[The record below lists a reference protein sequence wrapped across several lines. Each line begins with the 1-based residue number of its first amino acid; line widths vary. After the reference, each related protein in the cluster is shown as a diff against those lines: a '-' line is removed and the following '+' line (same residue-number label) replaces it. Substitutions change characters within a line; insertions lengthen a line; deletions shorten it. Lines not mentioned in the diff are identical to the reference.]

1 MIRFLQPWWLLAALP
16 VLAVAAAYV
25 WRQWRKRAF
34 AMRFTN
40 VDLLRTLAPKGL
52 GWRRHA
58 AAGAFLLCLVALGS
72 AMARPSVDKKEPLER
87 ATVMLAID
95 VSLSME
101 ADDVAP
107 TRIEAAQEA
116 AKQFVNELPP
126 TYNLGLVSFAKS
138 ANVLVSPTKDRS
150 AVIAGIDGLTLAE
163 ATATGEAVFTSLDAI
178 RSVPSD
184 GANGAPP
191 ARIVLLSDGYR
202 TSGRSIDD
210 AASAAASA
218 NVPVSTIAFGTDTG
232 VVDIRGQMQ
241 RVPVDRLSLQQLAE
255 STKGYFYEAA
265 SVGELKKVYEDM
277 GSSIGH
283 RVEPREVTQW
293 YAGAALLFGLLAAAM
308 SLLWTSRL
316 P

>member
-1 MIRFLQPWWLLAALP
+1 
-16 VLAVAAAYV
+16 VAGFYV
-25 WRQWRKRAF
+25 WRQFRRRQY

-40 VDLLRTLAPKGL
+40 VDLLRALAPKGL

-116 AKQFVNELPP
+116 AKQFVSELPP

-138 ANVLVSPTKDRS
+138 ANVLVSPTKDRAS
-150 AVIAGIDGLTLAE
+150 VIAGIDGLTLAE

-178 RSVPSD
+178 RSVPAD

-293 YAGAALLFGLLAAAM
+293 YAGAALLFGLCAAAM

>member
-1 MIRFLQPWWLLAALP
+1 MIRFLQPWWLLALLP
-16 VLAVAAAYV
+16 VLAVAGVYG
-25 WRQWRKRAF
+25 WRQFRRRQY
-34 AMRFTN
+34 AMKFTN
-40 VDLLRTLAPKGL
+40 VDLLRTLAPRGL

-58 AAGAFLLCLVALGS
+58 AAGAFLLSLVALGS
-72 AMARPSVDKKEPLER
+72 AMARPSVDKQEPLER

-95 VSLSME
+95 VSLSMQ

-107 TRIEAAQEA
+107 TRIEAAQVA
-116 AKQFVNELPP
+116 AKEFVKELPP

-138 ANVLVSPTKDRS
+138 ANVLVSPTKDRN

-178 RSVPSD
+178 RSVPAD
-184 GANGAPP
+184 GAAGAPP

-202 TSGRSIDD
+202 TSGRSIED
-210 AASAAASA
+210 AAAAASSA

-255 STKGYFYEAA
+255 TTKGYFYEAA
-265 SVGELKKVYEDM
+265 SISELKKVYEDM

-283 RVEPREVTQW
+283 RTEPREVTQY
-293 YAGAALLFGLLAAAM
+293 YAGAALLFGLCAAAM

>member
-1 MIRFLQPWWLLAALP
+1 MIRFLQPWWLLALLP
-16 VLAVAAAYV
+16 VLVVAGVYV
-25 WRQWRKRAF
+25 WRQFRRRQY

-40 VDLLRTLAPKGL
+40 VDLLRTLAPRGL

-116 AKQFVNELPP
+116 AKQFVKELPP

-138 ANVLVSPTKDRS
+138 ANVLVSPTKDRA
-150 AVIAGIDGLTLAE
+150 AVITAIDGLTLAE

-178 RSVPSD
+178 RSVPAD
-184 GANGAPP
+184 GAIGAPP

-202 TSGRSIDD
+202 TSGRSIED
-210 AASAAASA
+210 AAAAAAAA

-241 RVPVDRLSLQQLAE
+241 RVPVDRLSLQQLAQ
-255 STKGYFYEAA
+255 STKGFFYEAA
-265 SVGELKKVYEDM
+265 SVSELKKVYEDM

-283 RVEPREVTQW
+283 RIEPREVTQW
-293 YAGAALLFGLLAAAM
+293 YAGVALLFGLCAAGL

-316 P
+316 L

>member
-1 MIRFLQPWWLLAALP
+1 MIRFLQPWWLLALLP
-16 VLAVAAAYV
+16 VLAVAGVYV
-25 WRQWRKRAF
+25 WRQFRRRSY
-34 AMRFTN
+34 AMKFTN

-58 AAGAFLLCLVALGS
+58 AAGAFLLSLVALGS
-72 AMARPSVDKKEPLER
+72 AMARPSVDREQPLER

-101 ADDVAP
+101 ADDVQP
-107 TRIEAAQEA
+107 NRIEAAQVA
-116 AKQFVNELPP
+116 AKSFVQELPP
-126 TYNLGLVSFAKS
+126 TYNLGLVSFAKA
-138 ANVLVSPTKDRS
+138 ANVVVSPTKDRA
-150 AVIAGIDGLTLAE
+150 AVIAAIDGLTLAE

-178 RSVPSD
+178 RTVPAD
-184 GANGAPP
+184 GAQGAPP

-202 TSGRSIDD
+202 TSGRSVED
-210 AASAAASA
+210 AAAAALAA

-232 VVDIRGQMQ
+232 VVDIRGQLQ

-255 STKGYFYEAA
+255 TTKGYFYEAA
-265 SVGELKKVYEDM
+265 SVSELKQVYEDM

-283 RVEPREVTQW
+283 RVEAREVTQW
-293 YAGAALLFGLLAAAM
+293 YAGVALLLGLVAAGM

>member
-1 MIRFLQPWWLLAALP
+1 MIRFLQPWWLLAVLP
-16 VLAVAAAYV
+16 VLLVVGAYV
-25 WRQWRKRAF
+25 WRQFRKRQY
-34 AMRFTN
+34 AMKFTN
-40 VDLLRTLAPKGL
+40 VDLLRSLAPKGL

-58 AAGAFLLCLVALGS
+58 AAAASLLSLLVLAL
-72 AMARPSVDKKEPLER
+72 ALARPSVDHEEPLER

-116 AKQFVNELPP
+116 AKAFVQELPP
-126 TYNLGLVSFAKS
+126 TYNLGLVSFAKA
-138 ANVLVSPTKDRS
+138 ANVLVSPTKDRAS
-150 AVIAGIDGLTLAE
+150 VITAIDGLTLAE

-178 RSVPSD
+178 RSVPAN
-184 GANGAPP
+184 GADGAPP

-202 TSGRSIDD
+202 TSGRSVED
-210 AASAAASA
+210 AGAAAAAA

-232 VVDIRGQMQ
+232 IVDIRGVLQ

-255 STKGYFYEAA
+255 KTKGYFYEAA
-265 SVGELKKVYEDM
+265 SVSELKQVYEDM

-283 RVEPREVTQW
+283 RVEPREITQL
-293 YAGAALLFGLLAAAM
+293 YAGAALLFGLAAAAM

>member
-1 MIRFLQPWWLLAALP
+1 MIRFLQPWWLLALLP
-16 VLAVAAAYV
+16 VLAVAGAYV
-25 WRQWRKRAF
+25 WRQFRRRAY
-34 AMRFTN
+34 AVKFTN
-40 VDLLRTLAPKGL
+40 VELLRTLAPKGL

-58 AAGAFLLCLVALGS
+58 AASAFLLSLVALGT
-72 AMARPSVDKKEPLER
+72 AMARPSVDTEEPLER

-107 TRIEAAQEA
+107 TRIQAAQEA
-116 AKQFVNELPP
+116 AKAFVDELPP

-138 ANVLVSPTKDRS
+138 ANVLVSPSKDRA
-150 AVIAGIDGLTLAE
+150 AVLTAIEGLTLAE
-163 ATATGEAVFTSLDAI
+163 ATATGEAVFTSLEAI
-178 RSVPSD
+178 RSVPAD

-202 TSGRSIDD
+202 TSGRSVED
-210 AASAAASA
+210 ASAAAAAA
-218 NVPVSTIAFGTDTG
+218 NVPVSTIAFGTDAG
-232 VVDIRGQMQ
+232 VVDIRGDLQ
-241 RVPVDRLSLQQLAE
+241 RVPVDRLSLEQMAE
-255 STKGYFYEAA
+255 ATDGYFYEAA
-265 SVGELKKVYEDM
+265 SVTELKQVYEDM

-283 RVEPREVTQW
+283 RVQAREVTQW
-293 YAGAALLFGLLAAAM
+293 YAGVALLLGLIAAAM